1 MDAIIPRIS
10 ICIGSEVFARGLKG
24 LLLEQD
30 KKPLQVA
37 LDQPEALINRL
48 KTGGVDL
55 LILDRAYS
63 GDIAPHFQRAQPR
76 PRLLLA
82 SPQTHVG
89 ARRCQLLDQACGF
102 FPARAEETE
111 LRELM
116 QYILNCPFLPPTES
130 ICQRCPKASTRLP
143 RTLPLTERESEI
155 FEMTGHLKG
164 ASQIADEL
172 GVSPKTVEAHYAN
185 IKLKLGLDD
194 SKQLLKAAIDWVEG
208 R

>member
-24 LLLEQD
+24 LLLEQG
-30 KKPLQVA
+30 KRPLRVA
-37 LDQPEALINRL
+37 IDPPEALIDRL

-63 GDIAPHFQRAQPR
+63 DNIAPYFDRAQPR

-82 SPQTHVG
+82 SPQAHVG
-89 ARRCQLLDQACGF
+89 ARRCKLLDHACGF
-102 FPARAEETE
+102 FPAQAEADE

-116 QYILNCPFLPPTES
+116 QFILDCPFLPPTQKS
-130 ICQRCPKASTRLP
+130 CRLCPKASTRLP
-143 RTLPLTERESEI
+143 RTLPLTERESEV
-155 FEMTGHLKG
+155 FEMIGHLKG
-164 ASQIADEL
+164 ASQIAAEL

-194 SKQLLKAAIDWVEG
+194 SKQLLKSAIDWVEG